1 MLREKLHFILLFV
14 CFTALI
20 CALTGL
26 SHSLQAHSHPKASLN
41 PNALADEPNRLE
53 RISVTPRSDG
63 LGYVIRFH
71 FAERPQSFQ
80 VFQPEQSLI
89 QFAVYSD
96 GPIEFGENLE
106 IPESFG
112 TFRKSPTDF
121 GYGFDF
127 SLHSDTPYLAQSY
140 IDQNRRHVL
149 IGLTEIS
156 SREIAQLTDGLD
168 VIRWS
173 AAPNGENGNANE
185 TDAPSA
191 SSPNAAQHSGQ
202 SAEASAAPNTSEEG
216 PVFPPLPELPAPAER
231 VNNGSELVNW
241 MVFDTVVLDAGHGG
255 RDPGAIGASGTF
267 EKTIA
272 LAVALKVGEY
282 LNQYLPEL
290 NVVYTRDD
298 DTFVG
303 LAERGRIANR
313 NNGHLFVSIHTNSHS
328 GRQAHGA
335 EFYFLGQGRT
345 QSALEVMRRENA
357 VTRFE
362 DQEERPEELT
372 DFMLLT
378 HIMQNSGNIRQSETF
393 AGMLEEQF
401 AQRAQRR
408 TRGVK
413 QAGLQVLFEASMPG
427 VLVELGFISNPQEER
442 FMNSEYGQAILASAI
457 FRAIR
462 DYSEMVQRRQRA
474 QNAQAE

>member
-1 MLREKLHFILLFV
+1 MSGVRFCFLFVSLLTFGLLFTFSV
-14 CFTALI
+14 EARTPVPLPETDTETETKNNNGQNISAGNQ
-20 CALTGL
+20 LT
-26 SHSLQAHSHPKASLN
+26 
-41 PNALADEPNRLE
+41 
-53 RISVTPRSDG
+53 RISAARRSDG

-71 FAERPQSFQ
+71 FTARPDSFR
-80 VFQPEQSLI
+80 VFQPEQGLI
-89 QFAVYSD
+89 QFAVYSRS
-96 GPIEFGENLE
+96 PITLAENLQLPEPFGPVE
-106 IPESFG
+106 ITPTPFG
-112 TFRKSPTDF
+112 F
-121 GYGFDF
+121 GVDIPV
-127 SLHSDTPYLAQSY
+127 STDTPYLAQSY
-140 IDQNRRHVL
+140 IDQNRRHAL
-149 IGLTEIS
+149 IGLTQIS
-156 SREIAQLTDGLD
+156 AREMNRLTDGATRINWLPT
-168 VIRWS
+168 
-173 AAPNGENGNANE
+173 AAPTTAQPEPG
-185 TDAPSA
+185 TDAPPST
-191 SSPNAAQHSGQ
+191 NAPD
-202 SAEASAAPNTSEEG
+202 E
-216 PVFPPLPELPAPAER
+216 PVFPPNPPPIPAGER
-231 VNNGSELVNW
+231 NGSAGNGLVNW
-241 MVFDTVVLDAGHGG
+241 MVFDTIVLDAGHGG

-267 EKTIA
+267 EKDIA

-282 LNQYLPEL
+282 IKQYLPEL
-290 NVVYTRDD
+290 NVVYTRNN

-313 NNGHLFVSIHTNSHS
+313 NNGHLFVSIHTNSHT

-362 DQEERPEELT
+362 DQEDRPQELT

-393 AGMLEEQF
+393 AGMLEQQF
-401 AQRAQRR
+401 SQRAQRR

-427 VLVELGFISNPQEER
+427 VLIELGFISNPQEER

-462 DYSEMVQRRQRA
+462 DYKELVQRRQRS
-474 QNAQAE
+474 QQPVPD

>member
-1 MLREKLHFILLFV
+1 MPGVHFTLFPYFLFIIFSLCLFPADV
-14 CFTALI
+14 RAVHDVNANTYS
-20 CALTGL
+20 TL
-26 SHSLQAHSHPKASLN
+26 SENLAPASA
-41 PNALADEPNRLE
+41 NANQLS
-53 RISVTPRSDG
+53 RISAARRSDG

-71 FAERPQSFQ
+71 FSARPDSFR
-80 VFQPEQSLI
+80 VFQPEQGLI
-89 QFAVYSD
+89 QFAVYSRT
-96 GPIEFGENLE
+96 PITFAENLQLPE
-106 IPESFG
+106 PFGPVSITPTPFGFGIDIPV
-112 TFRKSPTDF
+112 KTDI
-121 GYGFDF
+121 
-127 SLHSDTPYLAQSY
+127 PYLAQSY
-140 IDQNRRHVL
+140 IDQNRRHAL
-149 IGLTEIS
+149 IGLTQIS
-156 SREIAQLTDGLD
+156 AREMNRLTDGATRINWLPPATPT
-168 VIRWS
+168 V
-173 AAPNGENGNANE
+173 
-185 TDAPSA
+185 
-191 SSPNAAQHSGQ
+191 
-202 SAEASAAPNTSEEG
+202 AEATPAPDTGTPPTATAHGE
-216 PVFPPLPELPAPAER
+216 PVFPSNPPPIPAGER
-231 VNNGSELVNW
+231 NNSAGNGLVNW
-241 MVFDTVVLDAGHGG
+241 MVFDTIVLDAGHGG

-267 EKTIA
+267 EKDIA

-282 LNQYLPEL
+282 IKQYLPEL
-290 NVVYTRDD
+290 NVVYTRDT

-313 NNGHLFVSIHTNSHS
+313 NNGHLFVSIHTNSHT

-362 DQEERPEELT
+362 DQEDRPQELT

-393 AGMLEEQF
+393 AGMLEQQF
-401 AQRAQRR
+401 SQRAQRR

-427 VLVELGFISNPQEER
+427 VLIELGFISNPQEER

-462 DYSEMVQRRQRA
+462 DYSEMVQRRQRS
-474 QNAQAE
+474 QQPVQD

>member
-1 MLREKLHFILLFV
+1 MLRFQKLSSTLLLFILTVLLLLPQV
-14 CFTALI
+14 VTGIAVSTETA
-20 CALTGL
+20 AL
-26 SHSLQAHSHPKASLN
+26 SPSSAS
-41 PNALADEPNRLE
+41 AYTASDTNRLD
-53 RISVTPRSDG
+53 RISAARRSDG

-71 FAERPQSFQ
+71 FTSRPDSFR
-80 VFQPEQSLI
+80 VFQPEPDLI
-89 QFAVYSD
+89 QFAVYSSS
-96 GPIEFGENLE
+96 PVSVAENLQLPEPFGEVR
-106 IPESFG
+106 S
-112 TFRKSPTDF
+112 TQTDF
-121 GYGFDF
+121 GFGFDIPLNSETSF
-127 SLHSDTPYLAQSY
+127 LAQSY
-140 IDQNRRHVL
+140 IDQNRRHAL

-156 SREIAQLTDGLD
+156 GREIAALTEGFN
-168 VIRWS
+168 VINWNPES
-173 AAPNGENGNANE
+173 NGPAATEPSGGETVFVPN
-185 TDAPSA
+185 PI
-191 SSPNAAQHSGQ
+191 
-202 SAEASAAPNTSEEG
+202 
-216 PVFPPLPELPAPAER
+216 PVPAEE
-231 VNNGSELVNW
+231 NSPSPASELVNW
-241 MVFDTVVLDAGHGG
+241 IVFDTIVLDAGHGG
-255 RDPGAIGASGTF
+255 RDPGAIGASGTY
-267 EKTIA
+267 EKDIV

-282 LNQYLPEL
+282 IKEHMPEL
-290 NVVYTRDD
+290 RVIYTRND

-313 NNGHLFVSIHTNSHS
+313 NNGHLFVSIHTNAHT
-328 GRQAHGA
+328 GRQANGA

-362 DQEERPEELT
+362 DQDERPDELT

-393 AGMLEEQF
+393 AGLLEQQF
-401 AQRAQRR
+401 SQRAQRR

-462 DYSEMVQRRQRA
+462 DYKELIQRRQRG
-474 QNAQAE
+474 QQVPTN